1 MNDNIN
7 TDLDIFLNGVLVEAL
22 VNVGPEEAGPYLQ
35 AAGLAVAIGQTVE
48 LRFSNPD
55 VFALA
60 QVIFALTEGMVVTL
74 KSEAEAA

>member
-1 MNDNIN
+1 MNNEIR
-7 TDLDIFLNGVLVEAL
+7 TDLDIFLNGVQVEAL
-22 VNVGPEEAGPYLQ
+22 VNVGPEEAGPYIQ
-35 AAGLAVAIGQTVE
+35 AVSLGCSLGQNME

-60 QVIFALTEGMVVTL
+60 TLILGMTEGLTITL